1 MLGRNV
7 ASVDLPGAIRD
18 TRGLHPREVVRALAD
33 AALQAAGQALQ
44 DDATLLCLDWHG
56 SHETDRDA
64 VSGAEPGR
72 ASDPLR

>member
-1 MLGRNV
+1 M
-7 ASVDLPGAIRD
+7 
-18 TRGLHPREVVRALAD
+18 RALAD

-56 SHETDRDA
+56 SHDTDRDA